1 MDPHTGERYTK
12 AEAERLPTH
21 IQDRLV
27 WLPESKPE
35 PVKHKNRKAK
45 TYDMPA
51 KNTVEQRRK
60 ASKQAKQAR
69 KKNRK

>member
-1 MDPHTGERYTK
+1 MDPNTGKLYSEE
-12 AEAERLPTH
+12 EAKKLPVE
-21 IQDRLV
+21 IQQRLV
-27 WLPESKPE
+27 PAPR
-35 PVKHKNRKAK
+35 PVRRKNRKAK

-51 KNTVEQRRK
+51 KNVVEQRRK

>member
-1 MDPHTGERYTK
+1 MDPNTGKLYSEE
-12 AEAERLPTH
+12 EAKKLPKE

-27 WLPESKPE
+27 PAPRT
-35 PVKHKNRKAK
+35 VKRRKNRKAK

-51 KNTVEQRRK
+51 KNLVEQRRK

>member
-1 MDPHTGERYTK
+1 MDPNTGRLYSKE
-12 AEAERLPTH
+12 EAAKLPQEV
-21 IQDRLV
+21 QDRLV
-27 WLPESKPE
+27 PAPR
-35 PVKHKNRKAK
+35 PVKRKNRKAK

-51 KNTVEQRRK
+51 KNAVEQRRK

>member
-1 MDPHTGERYTK
+1 MDPNTGKLYTK
-12 AEAERLPTH
+12 EEAAKLPQH

-27 WLPESKPE
+27 PAPRT
-35 PVKHKNRKAK
+35 VKRKNRKAK

-51 KNTVEQRRK
+51 KNLVEQRRK